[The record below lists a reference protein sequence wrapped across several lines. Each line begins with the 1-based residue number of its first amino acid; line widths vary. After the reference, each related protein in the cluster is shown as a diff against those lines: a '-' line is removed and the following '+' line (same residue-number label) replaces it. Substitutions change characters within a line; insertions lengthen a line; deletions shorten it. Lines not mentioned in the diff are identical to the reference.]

1 MSVESLLIADNLAE
15 RSVKGRLRS
24 RLMRDNAIEFAKK
37 LNLDVELLFVM
48 NLNSTLFKKKQL
60 TVLSETVNA
69 VKTSVENQFAKS
81 QVPLKIKIKYGVPV
95 EEILGEIN
103 FIDKLKILVLSTQ
116 GKKGLQKA
124 LLGSVTEDVL
134 RNSQVPALVLGPIA
148 QEKQA
153 VLKLDKSLRIH
164 FLTDL
169 SDSSIEAERFVM
181 NLCKQLNCPVVIIH
195 SIGEQIKTLRENI
208 YSTGYLTFN
217 MEEMFNQMVDDAQRA
232 LQRKARNWNKQGI
245 KATSLL
251 FEKEE
256 PLEKSLKLQRTSEA
270 GLIVMGTHGR
280 NKIVSSFIGSTA
292 RKVILTSPAPVIV
305 VHSIKK

>member
-1 MSVESLLIADNLAE
+1 MTKESLLIADDLAE

-37 LNLDVELLFVM
+37 MNLTVELLFVM
-48 NLNSTLFKKKQL
+48 NLNSKLFKKKQL
-60 TVLSETVNA
+60 TILSETVNA

-103 FIDKLKILVLSTQ
+103 LLDKLQLLVLSTQ
-116 GKKGLQKA
+116 GKKGLQKT

-134 RNSQVPALVLGPIA
+134 RNSQVPALVLGPAA
-148 QEKQA
+148 QEKQS
-153 VLKLDKSLRIH
+153 VLKMDKNLRIH

-169 SDSSIEAERFVM
+169 GDSSIEAENYVLK
-181 NLCKQLNCPVVIIH
+181 LCTQLNCSVVIIH
-195 SIGEQIKTLRENI
+195 SIGEQIKTLRDNI

-217 MEEMFNQMVDDAQRA
+217 MEQMFNQMVEDAQRA
-232 LQRKARNWNKQGI
+232 LQRKVRSWTKQGI

-251 FEKEE
+251 IEKEE
-256 PLEKSLKLQRTSEA
+256 PLEKSLKLQRSSEA

-280 NKIVSSFIGSTA
+280 NKVISSFIGSTA
-292 RKVILTSPAPVIV
+292 RKVVLSSPVPVIV